1 MAKIKSVVNRSGKE
15 LETKPYYVLRFYQ
28 FDDDLLEYP
37 LEGAVY
43 GKGTKGKKI
52 YPNMKPKQDNPKKI
66 YVLKERPYHKTFILT
81 QQVKDE
87 IIRRKFIGPKIYSTQ
102 EYIQAYN
109 GYK

>member
-1 MAKIKSVVNRSGKE
+1 M
-15 LETKPYYVLRFYQ
+15 
-28 FDDDLLEYP
+28 
-37 LEGAVY
+37 EGAVY